1 MMSSKIFV
9 FLGCFLL
16 SSTAL
21 AQPPLVIRITEENV
35 KQFKS
40 DLSKVA
46 QPEKE
51 TFVETGGEET
61 VTYVNRNG
69 TRSLNPNKNEQD
81 AAALGKSIEFEV
93 YEINESRSSHTIF
106 ESGGGIC
113 YGFKNETGVDV
124 TDATTYYIQPKKKE
138 EYYTNIATANVNAQ
152 EAPKNMQYVPVFY
165 IQDEALA
172 EKVQAQE
179 QKEGKSLAGKNIQ
192 KRANMLSKV
201 ICK

>member
-16 SSTAL
+16 SSTAS

-113 YGFKNETGVDV
+113 YGFKSETGVDV